1 MTAAVFPTSA
11 ERAVPRAALA
21 SVLQLFLLCFA
32 LTGLAAYSFH
42 GVPLPWIGFSGF
54 AVLAAGLILST
65 NRIRLVPGNGVLFL
79 FVAWTLFAQ
88 VLNAGRFGA
97 LLPRSATL
105 SYTLYVAVRYLD
117 VLSFA
122 GALYVCYWLLTEGA
136 GQELVRWIVRIGAI
150 VAALAIYIYVAQ
162 QYGLWEPPR
171 TRIGTAG
178 AAQVLFFGYRRAI
191 GTFREPSHLAEWL
204 VLPFFLTFVLKDR
217 FSRLSGLVIGVA
229 LLLTVSL
236 GGIGSAVAGMIGGL
250 ILNNPLRPKNMKRI
264 AVVAIALG
272 VLIVAAK
279 STSIGLGGQSVYTM
293 LNVRT
298 LDILEGGI
306 GNSNRAYIADFV
318 ANFPPPVIGYGLGN
332 SNIFAASKMGIDLIV
347 SFLSLYVNVMYSSG
361 LIGLGLLAVFLAQ
374 PIFRRALY
382 AVNATGEQSI
392 AVLMAY
398 VAYLFL
404 FAAGAEELS
413 ISFAVITAFMIFD
426 AGKGQRAEDGDPAR
440 PSEGDGS

>member
-1 MTAAVFPTSA
+1 M
-11 ERAVPRAALA
+11 PRAALA
-21 SVLQLFLLCFA
+21 SILQLFLICFA
-32 LTGLAAYSFH
+32 LTGLAAYSFA
-42 GVPLPWIGFSGF
+42 GVPLPWVGFSGF

-88 VLNAGRFGA
+88 VLNAGRFGV
-97 LLPRSATL
+97 LMPRSATL

-136 GQELVRWIVRIGAI
+136 GEELVRWIVRIGAI
-150 VAALAIYIYVAQ
+150 VAALAIYIYIAQ
-162 QYGLWEPPR
+162 QYGLWEPAR

-178 AAQVLFFGYRRAI
+178 AAQVLFFGYRRAL

-204 VLPFFLTFVLKDR
+204 VLPFFLSFVLKDR
-217 FSRLSGLVIGVA
+217 ASRISGLVIGLA

-250 ILNNPLRPKNMKRI
+250 ILNNPLRPKNLKRI
-264 AVVAIALG
+264 AVVGIALG

-318 ANFPPPVIGYGLGN
+318 SNFPPPVIGYGLGN
-332 SNIFAASKMGIDLIV
+332 ANIFAASKMGIDLIV

-361 LIGLGLLAVFLAQ
+361 IVGFGLLALFLAQ

-382 AVNATGEQSI
+382 AAGSSGDRSI
-392 AVLMAY
+392 AVLMGY

-413 ISFAVITAFMIFD
+413 ISFAIITAFMLYD
-426 AGKGQRAEDGDPAR
+426 ASTGHRAT
-440 PSEGDGS
+440 EGEKVAPQTAASSS